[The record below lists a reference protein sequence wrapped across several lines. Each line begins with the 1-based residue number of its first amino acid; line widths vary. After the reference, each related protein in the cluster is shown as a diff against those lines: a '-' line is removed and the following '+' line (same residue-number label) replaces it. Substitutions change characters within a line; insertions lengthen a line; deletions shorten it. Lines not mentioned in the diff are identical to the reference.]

1 MSASPRTEMK
11 TATFYLLP
19 TTTQS
24 DTDLQLALVCQLAT
38 ERYRLGQS
46 LFVCVADQEQGW
58 RLDEMLWQQDADS
71 FVPHSLSDEPTAHQ
85 APVEIGTGLPR
96 RNRQLLINLSPQAP
110 AFAGRFA
117 EVVDFV
123 PTDDSLKQLARER
136 YKQYRAVGFTLQTQ
150 AVPPAFAI
158 EATDRPETD

>member
-1 MSASPRTEMK
+1 MPAAPRTEMK

-24 DTDLQLALVCQLAT
+24 DADVQLALACRLAT

-58 RLDEMLWQQDADS
+58 RLDEMLWQQEADS

-136 YKQYRAVGFTLQTQ
+136 YKQYRAAGFTLQTQ
-150 AVPPAFAI
+150 AAPSAAEAQAI
-158 EATDRPETD
+158 DRPETD

>member
-1 MSASPRTEMK
+1 MPAAPRTEMK
-11 TATFYLLP
+11 TATFFLLP

-24 DTDLQLALVCQLAT
+24 DADVQLALACRLAT

-46 LFVCVADQEQGW
+46 LFLCVESQEQGW
-58 RLDEMLWQQDADS
+58 QLDEMLWQQDPDS
-71 FVPHSLSDEPTAHQ
+71 FVPHSLSEEPTAHQ
-85 APVEIGTGLPR
+85 ASVEIGTGLPR
-96 RNRQLLINLSPQAP
+96 RNRQLLINLSQQAP

>member
-1 MSASPRTEMK
+1 MK

-19 TTTQS
+19 TTGH
-24 DTDLQLALVCQLAT
+24 TDAEAQLALACQLVT

-46 LFVCVADQEQGW
+46 LFLCVESQEQGW
-58 RLDEMLWQQDADS
+58 QLDEMLWQQDPDS

-96 RNRQLLINLSPQAP
+96 RNRQLLINLSQQAP

>member
-1 MSASPRTEMK
+1 MSAAPRTEMI
-11 TATFYLLP
+11 TATFFLLP

-96 RNRQLLINLSPQAP
+96 RNRQLLINLSPLAP

-136 YKQYRAVGFTLQTQ
+136 YKQYRAAGFTLQTQ